1 MSVALGSAL
10 SAVSKAETLNDALGS
25 AYNGNPTLRAERAR
39 QRSTDELT
47 PQALSGWRPT
57 VTAQASAGPTNIRT
71 NGVGP
76 PQGSDSNKTTT
87 PSNKTT
93 IPGQFEIVLSQP
105 IFSGFQTK
113 YAVKSAEA
121 NVEAGRQNLLAVE
134 QNILFQGTQAYMG
147 VIRDRQILKLRQ
159 QNVGIL
165 REQLKATQE
174 RFNVGEVTKT
184 DVAQAQASLSQ
195 SQAEVATA
203 QANLAAS
210 IANYVQVVGHAPGSL
225 QYPKLTKLPP
235 KLDDA
240 ISTAE
245 RLNPQILAQAFVAE
259 AQRSQV
265 GVQRAGLLPTV
276 SLQASASAQSP
287 DLTARPNEETYS
299 VLGVVTIPLYEA
311 GLVYSAVRQA
321 KQAASEA
328 RVQIIEVQRAVRN
341 TVVTAWNALVA
352 AREVIVA
359 ARAQVSANEL
369 ALEGVRQ
376 EYQVGTRTTL
386 DVLDAVQTLLLSRE
400 SLVVAEHDQIVDAY
414 QLIAATGKLTAHDL
428 GLGVSIYDPVENYRK
443 VRNKWLG
450 TGWTPSIDLVQ
461 NKAFNCVTLPCAQ
474 S

>member
-1 MSVALGSAL
+1 MESGAIGRGIRSLAVVSVMSVALGSAL

-57 VTAQASAGPTNIRT
+57 VTAQASAGPTNIRN
-71 NGVGP
+71 NGVGGP
-76 PQGSDSNKTTT
+76 DGRF
-87 PSNKTT
+87 SNKTT
-93 IPGQFEIVLSQP
+93 IPGQLEIVLSRP

-225 QYPKLTKLPP
+225 QYPKPKLSKLPP

-259 AQRSQV
+259 AQRNQV
-265 GVQRAGLLPTV
+265 G
-276 SLQASASAQSP
+276 
-287 DLTARPNEETYS
+287 
-299 VLGVVTIPLYEA
+299 
-311 GLVYSAVRQA
+311 
-321 KQAASEA
+321 
-328 RVQIIEVQRAVRN
+328 
-341 TVVTAWNALVA
+341 
-352 AREVIVA
+352 
-359 ARAQVSANEL
+359 
-369 ALEGVRQ
+369 
-376 EYQVGTRTTL
+376 
-386 DVLDAVQTLLLSRE
+386 
-400 SLVVAEHDQIVDAY
+400 
-414 QLIAATGKLTAHDL
+414 
-428 GLGVSIYDPVENYRK
+428 
-443 VRNKWLG
+443 
-450 TGWTPSIDLVQ
+450 
-461 NKAFNCVTLPCAQ
+461 
-474 S
+474 